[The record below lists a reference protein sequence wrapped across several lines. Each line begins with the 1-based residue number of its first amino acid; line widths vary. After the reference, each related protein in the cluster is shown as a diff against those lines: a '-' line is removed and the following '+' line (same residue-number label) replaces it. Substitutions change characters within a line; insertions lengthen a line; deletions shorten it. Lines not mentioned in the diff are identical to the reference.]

1 MAEAATIV
9 IIPLV
14 FTEVANG
21 DNGDDRAGIGAGS
34 CAGVDGAGVDGA
46 GVDGAGVDGAGSC
59 AGVDGAGAGVC
70 SGGFS
75 GGFVAFCAEAA

>member
-34 CAGVDGAGVDGA
+34 CAGVDGAG
-46 GVDGAGVDGAGSC
+46 
-59 AGVDGAGAGVC
+59 AGVC